1 MKYKKSIIILAMAI
15 FLFAI
20 ATASAS
26 DVNDTIVAGED
37 TGQIE
42 LSASNEMAADNLKTN
57 EENITL
63 TQADNCEIIGADG
76 IGTFSELQKEID
88 NAGNGSLNLTRDYQW
103 DSNFTGYGITI
114 NKPITINGNGHYI
127 DASGKIR
134 IFELKAKSDVILNN
148 ITFKN
153 GNTDGC
159 GGAINVWYD
168 LSNSSFTNLNFINNT
183 AADNG
188 GAIRFRYS
196 STNNTFENITFEN
209 NTDKKNGGAL
219 YIGAKSLSNTFTNV
233 DFINNLAKSNGGALY
248 IKETST
254 SDTFEHVAFEN
265 NTVST
270 TDAGA
275 INFHGKVDGAT
286 FNYVS
291 FINNRA
297 EKNVGGAINIDAGI
311 TNSVFNSSFFFDNAA
326 KTGGALGITGTIS
339 SLTFENT
346 LFLNNTALE
355 DDGGAINIGPRKHS
369 DLTNTTFKNVL
380 FANNTAA
387 QNGGALFVTK
397 DTKSNTFENVL
408 FIYNTAQGRDG
419 GAIRF
424 GALNYQFTTQD
435 NTFNNV
441 LFANNTANRN
451 GGALYVTGVSTSNV
465 FENILFMNNTAKNVD
480 GGAVNFYKAVKNTTF
495 NEVVFYKNSAPK
507 SRSGAVNF
515 DKGMEN
521 SVFNNTQ
528 FVENSAKITGV
539 ITLSGVTSS
548 NTFENNLF
556 LNNTAQYYL
565 IYVNNATS
573 DNIIQDSI
581 FLNNNASQINV
592 KNGNIQL
599 TDNWFGNNA
608 TNYDVDPD
616 VNDNLDNWLFLN
628 ATASPA
634 AINLNQTS
642 TIKFKFYSYDNNTK
656 TVKDYDKSL
665 SVFLDLYSTLGLVN
679 TSEALI
685 NEEIV
690 YTPSQEGNGTV
701 TGRYENAYYTITIEN
716 SKIPTSIKASEEAYT
731 VYVDDDCG
739 NLAVLQNEDGNNI
752 TDEYTLTYTSSNESV
767 VKIVND
773 SFVAVGEGSAVIT
786 VSFNGTDRFAAA
798 ESKTINVTVKKI
810 PTEIASSAVTT
821 VYNVDK
827 NLVITLKDANGNPIS
842 GVTIAVNLKGTN
854 TYTTDKKGQVKVS
867 TKGLAPNAY
876 TAKIA
881 FNGNN
886 KYEKSS
892 KNVKVTVK
900 KATPKIAAK
909 SKTFKTTTKTK
920 KYAITLKDNT
930 GKAISKA
937 TVYLKVAG
945 KTYKATTN
953 SKGKAT
959 FKITKLNKKG
969 TFKAAITFKG
979 NKYYNKV
986 TKKVTIKVKQV
997 WKTVSKGSKESA
1009 KVKKIQRALKNNG
1022 YYLTYQGHYLKVDGI
1037 YWDCTVRSV
1046 KEFQKD
1052 NGLKV
1057 TGKVDEKTAIKLG
1070 LI

>member
-1 MKYKKSIIILAMAI
+1 MKYKKSIIILAMAV

-26 DVNDTIVAGED
+26 DVNDTIVADED

-88 NAGNGSLNLTRDYQW
+88 NVGNGSLNLTRDYQW

-134 IFELKAKSDVILNN
+134 IFELKAKSDMILNN

-254 SDTFEHVAFEN
+254 SDTFEHVTFEN

-881 FNGNN
+881 FDGNA
-886 KYEKSS
+886 KYVNSS

-909 SKTFKTTTKTK
+909 SKTFKTITKTK

-969 TFKAAITFKG
+969 NFKATIAFKG